1 MAITFDNPTNV
12 NGLIIVAFKSDANQ
26 EVILDVSPYM
36 REIYS
41 VVVNPMGQAV
51 LARSTFDNGSNPF
64 ELHIP
69 ILVENR
75 PSDNS
80 VVLKQ
85 VNGSV
90 GTITSTIE
98 GPTSGIIIGRK

>member
-1 MAITFDNPTNV
+1 MAVTFDNPTNV

-26 EVILDVSPYM
+26 TVTLDASPYM
-36 REIYS
+36 REVYS
-41 VVVNPMGQAV
+41 VVANPIGPAT

-69 ILVENR
+69 ICVEL
-75 PSDNS
+75 SGTT
-80 VVLKQ
+80 VTLKQ
-85 VNGSV
+85 VDGNV